1 MLFKFSEIPLNF
13 QDTSRFPCVF
23 HVHGRQV
30 CHHLRVR
37 TSSVL
42 NLWLLLKPDVSHR
55 PDAGSLAAPQ
65 PHFPCEHCAG
75 HATPAQRCRRG
86 APRRPSSRDL
96 SRECHPQP
104 RPLSSGEGLGC
115 PSKSFPRTR
124 EKCSL
129 WALRAF
135 RSFLAPKSCSPLRK
149 QARIQAAPLRS
160 RHAGWHEPPDVPAS
174 YSVLSVASFQ
184 RELVARGKP
193 GLALLNRVALTDTE
207 A

>member
-1 MLFKFSEIPLNF
+1 MGGK
-13 QDTSRFPCVF
+13 
-23 HVHGRQV
+23 

-42 NLWLLLKPDVSHR
+42 NLWLLLKPNVSHR
-55 PDAGSLAAPQ
+55 PDAGSLATPP

-86 APRRPSSRDL
+86 APRRLSSRDL

-124 EKCSL
+124 KKCSV
-129 WALRAF
+129 WALLAF

-149 QARIQAAPLRS
+149 QARIQAALLRS
-160 RHAGWHEPPDVPAS
+160 RHAGWHEPPDMPAS
-174 YSVLSVASFQ
+174 YSVKCGVLPTGSWWPA
-184 RELVARGKP
+184 GKS
-193 GLALLNRVALTDTE
+193 GLALLNCVALTDTD
-207 A
+207 ART